1 MFSKNQKEFIQS
13 LGLKLDFDNLSD
25 DDLFQIENTVADE
38 LQRLG
43 FDINYEP
50 TSIGKMCES
59 ILDELA

>member
-1 MFSKNQKEFIQS
+1 MFSKKQMEFIQS

-25 DDLFQIENTVADE
+25 DDLVQIENVVADK
-38 LQRLG
+38 LQCSG

-59 ILDELA
+59 ILDELT